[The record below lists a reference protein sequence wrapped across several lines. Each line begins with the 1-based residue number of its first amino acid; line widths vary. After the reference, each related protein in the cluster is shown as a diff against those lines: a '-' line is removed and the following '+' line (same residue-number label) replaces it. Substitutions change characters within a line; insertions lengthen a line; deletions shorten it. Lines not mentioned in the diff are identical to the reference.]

1 VFAEA
6 ITAVAVARS
15 PTGNHRKDRTGGANV
30 STVPAVIERAILGNA
45 KRRFSC
51 MYVPATP
58 LKNIDAIEA
67 LYITNA
73 LERQQSQPSVKI
85 KSCYGY

>member
-1 VFAEA
+1 MDPVDPVAGTARAVRKPRAVPAVLAEA

-45 KRRFSC
+45 NDVSPVC
-51 MYVPATP
+51 MY
-58 LKNIDAIEA
+58 LR
-67 LYITNA
+67 LH
-73 LERQQSQPSVKI
+73 
-85 KSCYGY
+85 